1 MTKLWDI
8 LKNKLQNENGII
20 SIGFSDIV
28 GSGIASI
35 FWLYIASVI
44 EPEAYGEIHYF
55 LGIAGMAQ
63 IISMIG
69 SSHALTV
76 YSAKKEKVQSTL
88 FLLSIIPTIISSVI
102 IVIIFYR
109 IDSALLVF
117 GYVIF
122 ESVNAVTLGRK
133 YYRKYAKIILIQK
146 SLTITLGISFF
157 YLFGAEGVIF
167 ALSLTFIPH
176 IFVFIKEFKRTKIDF
191 SLLNQKKGFVM
202 NNYLTT
208 LSGSFG
214 GQIDKIILAPL
225 LGFTLLGNYSLAM
238 QIFTILVIFSSIVFK
253 FLLPQ
258 DSSGNSSKSIKKY
271 TILVSVV
278 ISVFGVVVVPK
289 LIPIFFIKFI
299 QTVDAISIVS
309 LAIVPETITMLLTSK
324 MLGQEKSRFILI
336 AKLISLGIMIIGFI
350 VLGPIYGIV
359 GLAFVIVAAS
369 IIQVIFLV
377 IMDRIVEDK
386 INV

>member
-1 MTKLWDI
+1 MWSERKIKENLNHMTKFLDI
-8 LKNKLQNENGII
+8 IKDKFQNENGII

-88 FLLSIIPTIISSVI
+88 FLLSIIPTIISSII

-133 YYRKYAKIILIQK
+133 YYRKYAKMILIQK
-146 SLTITLGISFF
+146 SLT
-157 YLFGAEGVIF
+157 
-167 ALSLTFIPH
+167 LT
-176 IFVFIKEFKRTKIDF
+176 
-191 SLLNQKKGFVM
+191 
-202 NNYLTT
+202 
-208 LSGSFG
+208 
-214 GQIDKIILAPL
+214 
-225 LGFTLLGNYSLAM
+225 
-238 QIFTILVIFSSIVFK
+238 
-253 FLLPQ
+253 
-258 DSSGNSSKSIKKY
+258 
-271 TILVSVV
+271 
-278 ISVFGVVVVPK
+278 
-289 LIPIFFIKFI
+289 
-299 QTVDAISIVS
+299 
-309 LAIVPETITMLLTSK
+309 
-324 MLGQEKSRFILI
+324 
-336 AKLISLGIMIIGFI
+336 
-350 VLGPIYGIV
+350 
-359 GLAFVIVAAS
+359 
-369 IIQVIFLV
+369 
-377 IMDRIVEDK
+377 
-386 INV
+386 